1 MSSSVLIVDDSRTS
15 RRILKD
21 ILDRA
26 GYKVAGEAINGKE
39 GVAYYVKFQPD
50 IVTMD
55 ITMPEMDGIE
65 ALRQIK
71 RDVTEIVNALLTEM
85 DGIEALRQIKREN
98 PDAKVIMITA
108 AGQKDKMMEAV
119 KLGAAEFIS
128 KPFVEETVLEALRHC
143 AQPE

>member
-1 MSSSVLIVDDSRTS
+1 MKNVLIVDDSRTS

-21 ILDRA
+21 ILERA
-26 GYKVAGEAINGKE
+26 GYNIVGEAINGKE
-39 GVAYYVKFQPD
+39 GVEFYAKLLPD

-71 RDVTEIVNALLTEM
+71 KDF
-85 DGIEALRQIKREN
+85 
-98 PDAKVIMITA
+98 PDSKVVMITA

-119 KLGAAEFIS
+119 KLGATEFVS
-128 KPFVEETVLEALRHC
+128 KPFVEETVIEALAHC
-143 AQPE
+143 EM

>member
-26 GYKVAGEAINGKE
+26 GYKVVGEAINGKE

-71 RDVTEIVNALLTEM
+71 R
-85 DGIEALRQIKREN
+85 EN
-98 PDAKVIMITA
+98 PEAKVIMITA

-143 AQPE
+143 SQPE

>member
-21 ILDRA
+21 ILESA
-26 GYKVAGEAINGKE
+26 GFKVAGEAINGKE
-39 GVAYYVKFQPD
+39 GVAYYVKFKPD

-55 ITMPEMDGIE
+55 ITMP
-65 ALRQIK
+65 
-71 RDVTEIVNALLTEM
+71 EM

-143 AQPE
+143 SQTE

>member
-71 RDVTEIVNALLTEM
+71 R
-85 DGIEALRQIKREN
+85 EN

-128 KPFVEETVLEALRHC
+128 KPFVEETVLEALKHC
-143 AQPE
+143 SQPE